1 MDNIETAFLS
11 GGTVGIIAGVII
23 FLLKCLQKKK
33 LLSTCCGSQLSI
45 SDEPQLQPQ
54 YTGATAPHDM
64 PKTPQTIPVLEA
76 KRSSITILPLELK
89 EKEEV

>member
-1 MDNIETAFLS
+1 MDNIETAFIS

-33 LLSTCCGSQLSI
+33 LLSTCCGSELSI
-45 SDEPQLQPQ
+45 SDEQQVQPPP
-54 YTGATAPHDM
+54 TKIEIVAPH
-64 PKTPQTIPVLEA
+64 PTPILESRRA
-76 KRSSITILPLELK
+76 SVTPPPIKLE

>member
-1 MDNIETAFLS
+1 MDSSLLS
-11 GGTVGIIAGVII
+11 GLSAGGFGGVII
-23 FLLKCLQKKK
+23 AVCIIVYKCCEKKK
-33 LLSTCCGSQLSI
+33 YKSHLGCIDFQVEADLNA
-45 SDEPQLQPQ
+45 
-54 YTGATAPHDM
+54 TGATAPHDM